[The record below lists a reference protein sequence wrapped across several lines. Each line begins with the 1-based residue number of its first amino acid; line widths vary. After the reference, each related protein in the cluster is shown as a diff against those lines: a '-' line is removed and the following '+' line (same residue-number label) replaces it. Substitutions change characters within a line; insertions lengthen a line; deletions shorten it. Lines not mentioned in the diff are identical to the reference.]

1 MFPAM
6 PRPKS
11 DIIRIQSGLRL
22 RPEIIKAMKHL
33 ALDLEQPLNV
43 LVETASEEFLQRHGH
58 TIPHPQQE
66 PKAARPLPQS
76 SKARVKG

>member
-11 DIIRIQSGLRL
+11 DTIRIQSGLRL
-22 RPEIIKAMKHL
+22 RPEILKAMKHL

-43 LVETASEEFLQRHGH
+43 VVETAAEEYLQKHGL
-58 TIPHPQQE
+58 TVPDPQG
-66 PKAARPLPQS
+66 K
-76 SKARVKG
+76 K